1 MTLEPYDI
9 LLLGD
14 YFFDLIYTGLPA
26 FPKLGCEVYSQ
37 DITTTGGAMFI
48 TAAALSRLGA
58 RVGWAGQFGD
68 DYYSQYVRDLA
79 QREGINLALARA
91 LERPYRQVTT
101 SLPFQGERAFATYCD
116 PDPADTFDYWLET
129 AMTASYRHL
138 HLGGLT
144 DYEQLA
150 PLSAAAR
157 ARGATVSMDC
167 QDVPHLHHP
176 RDWAALLALVDIF
189 LPNAREARLVTGLDD
204 IHDALRQLMTWV
216 DIAVI
221 KDGENGAWVG
231 HKYHRW
237 HVPGIE
243 AGPVVDTTGAGDC
256 FNAGF
261 LYGYI
266 CDGQPLETCARYGNI
281 CGGLSVTGV
290 GGATTAPTR
299 ADLDRWLQA
308 LGSTNPHPSA

>member
-1 MTLEPYDI
+1 MTLERYDI

-26 FPKLGCEVYSQ
+26 FPRLGCEVYSQ

-68 DYYSQYVRDLA
+68 DYYSQFVRDLA
-79 QREGINLALARA
+79 LREGIDLTLVRT
-91 LERPYRQVTT
+91 LDRPYRQVTT

-116 PDPADTFDYWLET
+116 PAPSDTYEYWLST
-129 AMTASYRHL
+129 AQTAPYKHL

-150 PLSAAAR
+150 PLAEAAR
-157 ARGATVSMDC
+157 SRGATISMDC
-167 QDVPHLHHP
+167 QDVPHLHNP
-176 RDWAALLALVDIF
+176 RDWARLLGLVDIF
-189 LPNAREARLVTGLDD
+189 MPNAREARLVTGMDD
-204 IHDALRQLMTWV
+204 LKDALRQLMAWV

-231 HKYHRW
+231 QKYHRW
-237 HVPGIE
+237 QVPGIQ
-243 AGPVVDTTGAGDC
+243 AGTVVDTTGAGDC

-261 LYGYI
+261 LYAFI
-266 CDGQPLETCARYGNI
+266 CEGQQLECCARYGNI

-290 GGATTAPTR
+290 GGATAAPTR
-299 ADLDRWLQA
+299 AELGRWMETFT
-308 LGSTNPHPSA
+308 S